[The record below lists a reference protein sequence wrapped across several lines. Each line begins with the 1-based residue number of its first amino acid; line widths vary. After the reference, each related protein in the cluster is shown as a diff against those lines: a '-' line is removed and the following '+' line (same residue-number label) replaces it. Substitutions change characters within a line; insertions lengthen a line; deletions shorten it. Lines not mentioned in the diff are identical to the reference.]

1 MATLDE
7 LLEWLWKGG
16 EIGIFDATNSTRLR
30 RNAVVQRA
38 AEAGERYG
46 TTVAVVFIESICE
59 DRAVLE
65 ANMLT
70 KVPTPLPP
78 YPPPPLPP
86 PLPPRSSTPPPP
98 PPPSTPIPPP
108 SSTKRCARHLTL
120 KV

>member
-78 YPPPPLPP
+78 PPPPPLPP
-86 PLPPRSSTPPPP
+86 PSPPPLLHPPTPPPP
-98 PPPSTPIPPP
+98 PLPPSPPLP
-108 SSTKRCARHLTL
+108 PRKGARVT
-120 KV
+120 

>member
-65 ANMLT
+65 ANT
-70 KVPTPLPP
+70 FGVGGSQGGRQSGGCASIEGSECCRASGWGKGG
-78 YPPPPLPP
+78 
-86 PLPPRSSTPPPP
+86 SASTGGGAGG
-98 PPPSTPIPPP
+98 
-108 SSTKRCARHLTL
+108 RAGRGG
-120 KV
+120 

>member
-78 YPPPPLPP
+78 YRGTAKQGRPWPRAPRAARPTGSPPPASGT
-86 PLPPRSSTPPPP
+86 R
-98 PPPSTPIPPP
+98 
-108 SSTKRCARHLTL
+108 AAVH
-120 KV
+120 